1 MFLFTAL
8 ENARKQVVCLCFQWV
23 QIGTLTFRAEVNLG
37 TFSIKLTETKK
48 KTVKKKTNTKNC
60 LKK

>member
-1 MFLFTAL
+1 MFLFTTL

-37 TFSIKLTETKK
+37 TFSIKLTKTKK
-48 KTVKKKTNTKNC
+48 KKEKKQ
-60 LKK
+60 